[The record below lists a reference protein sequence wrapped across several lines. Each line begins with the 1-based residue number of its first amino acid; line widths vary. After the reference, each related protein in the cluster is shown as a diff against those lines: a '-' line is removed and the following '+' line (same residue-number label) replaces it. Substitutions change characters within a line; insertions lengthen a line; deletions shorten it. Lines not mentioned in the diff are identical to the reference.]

1 MSFWSVVQ
9 TQAQREH
16 IAAKFLKQ
24 AAFETYLPKIVTMR
38 GAREKVT
45 PLFPGYLF
53 VEIIDDR
60 FWEVRWTTGVIRVLM
75 LDDRPAKVSPMLMN
89 AIRKREGDDGLVRLP
104 KPTTRELQCGD
115 NVRILRGSFEHR
127 FGIYQ
132 GQSSVQRSR
141 ILLTLLGRQVPVLI
155 STDCVA
161 RME

>member
-9 TQAQREH
+9 TESQREH

-24 AAFETYLPKIVTMR
+24 AEFETYLPKIVGQH
-38 GAREKVT
+38 GARERVL

-53 VEIIDDR
+53 VEIIDQ
-60 FWEVRWTTGVIRVLM
+60 WWSVRWTTGVIRLLM
-75 LDDRPAKVSPMLMN
+75 IDDKPAKVSPTLMS
-89 AIRKREGDDGLVRLP
+89 AIKKREDSDGLVRLP
-104 KPTTRELQCGD
+104 KAVPRGLQRGD

-132 GQSSVQRSR
+132 GQSGVQRSR